1 MSSDQNFK
9 LLHQEKQKDN
19 TASGLEK
26 HGTDFP
32 VHLRESGCP
41 SVSLASPSIKQ
52 TVWSHQCLKHFQLPS
67 QQDLS
72 FMQGL
77 TLPAWFLLFS
87 PKIWKEG
94 FLTNSYGLQPIIQKH
109 MCFIQSPFRSLPQMT
124 DQRGQQGTLHPL
136 PSLSD
141 GRPGDMVL
149 SSFGRQE
156 NLYDTHKGWLGE
168 LGIRAM
174 CSEEFRLII

>member
-9 LLHQEKQKDN
+9 LFHQEKQKDN
-19 TASGLEK
+19 TVSGLEK
-26 HGTDFP
+26 PRTDFP

-87 PKIWKEG
+87 PKLWKEG
-94 FLTNSYGLQPIIQKH
+94 FWPTVMASSQSSKNTCVFSRIPLDLCPRWLTRGDSKGL
-109 MCFIQSPFRSLPQMT
+109 FILSPVSQT
-124 DQRGQQGTLHPL
+124 AGQGTWCCHRL
-136 PSLSD
+136 
-141 GRPGDMVL
+141 GDRKIFMTLVRGGWERLEFGQCVL
-149 SSFGRQE
+149 K
-156 NLYDTHKGWLGE
+156 NLG
-168 LGIRAM
+168 
-174 CSEEFRLII
+174 